1 MLAENEAVRLQLAM
15 AFGQG
20 AGAMLANAEAL
31 DRLLAER
38 GDLLTNALANWQ
50 ASRWPF
56 IELVRVLGQISAARA
71 ASAGSPEIRWVDI
84 EASIAPVLSICPCF
98 IADSMRSPQSG
109 Q

>member
-1 MLAENEAVRLQLAM
+1 MLAEHEAVKLQLAM

-38 GDLLTNALANWQ
+38 GDILVNAMGNWN

-56 IELVRVLGQISAARA
+56 IELVRLLGQVSAARA
-71 ASAGSPEIRWVDI
+71 AAAGSAEIRWVDVA
-84 EASIAPVLSICPCF
+84 ESIVPVLDLCPCL
-98 IADSMRSPQSG
+98 APGMRSQKS
-109 Q
+109 

>member
-1 MLAENEAVRLQLAM
+1 MLAEKEAVKLQLAM

-38 GDLLTNALANWQ
+38 GDILVNAMGNWS

-56 IELVRVLGQISAARA
+56 IELVRTLGQLSAARA
-71 ASAGSPEIRWVDI
+71 AAAGSAEIRWVDV
-84 EASIAPVLSICPCF
+84 ESSIQPVLELCPC
-98 IADSMRSPQSG
+98 IASGMRSPQPG
-109 Q
+109 R